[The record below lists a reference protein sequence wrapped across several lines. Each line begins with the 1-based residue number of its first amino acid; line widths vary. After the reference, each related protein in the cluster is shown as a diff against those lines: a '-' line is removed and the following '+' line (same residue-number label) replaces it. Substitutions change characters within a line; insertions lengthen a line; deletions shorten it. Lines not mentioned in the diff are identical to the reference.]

1 MNALLLLLIAVPVLA
16 FGYRFYAK
24 LLALGVFGLDDT
36 NYSTPARTPAD
47 AHDQAPAPRLFLF
60 GHHGAAIAGLT
71 AVGVGIALAWGWVPA
86 LLWIVAGTAVG
97 AGPQLMGGL
106 WLSHRER
113 DAGLYQLSLSLIGR
127 GAALAFFV
135 IGIVLLLALNLFA
148 GGVAA
153 MLLTMYPSAALPL
166 VLMTL
171 VAAGLG
177 FYLHGRR
184 QSALLPASLTALSL
198 VLLATYGLS
207 YAPLSF
213 TGVLQFEA
221 RELTLLTIDGFAI
234 WMTLLLVYSFFA
246 ARAPIW
252 KLSRPRSYLTALLT
266 VAVLLLWLAGLLL
279 TSPTIAAPEFHRTAD
294 APAIFPWL
302 FVALAGGTLAGFQVL
317 LANGV
322 TAKQMKREGH
332 ARYIGYGGALVD
344 AVVALAALLIGI
356 TAVADTAAWRD
367 LYSAWPA
374 VLDLPRTLR
383 LLVDGGA
390 GHLQAL
396 GIAPALA
403 RALLALVLI
412 GLSVATLEA
421 GVRVL
426 KHLLLEVSPP
436 ASDGGDSKQR
446 LNERGGL
453 HLAFWLSLLL
463 ALTLGRELSS
473 SWLLFGTVNLLYA
486 GLALL
491 LLALA
496 LHRQRRPAAL
506 LWLPA
511 VFALGMAGW
520 ALLLTLQSDYGNGR
534 LLSAG
539 LALVLLVATGVILA
553 QAAKRLRTSATQPS
567 ALPPS

>member
-1 MNALLLLLIAVPVLA
+1 MNALLLLLIAIPVLA

-24 LLALGVFGLDDT
+24 LLALGVFGLDQN
-36 NYSTPARTPAD
+36 NYSTPARTPAE
-47 AHDQAPAPRLFLF
+47 AYEQVPTPRHFLF
-60 GHHGAAIAGLT
+60 GHHSAALAGLT
-71 AVGVGIALAWGWVPA
+71 VVGVGIALAWGWVPA

-106 WLSHRER
+106 WLSLREPG
-113 DAGLYQLSLSLIGR
+113 AGPYRLSQSLIGR
-127 GAALAFFV
+127 HAAFV
-135 IGIVLLLALNLFA
+135 LFVVGFVLLLGLNLFA

-153 MLLTMYPSAALPL
+153 SLLTMYPTAALPL
-166 VLMTL
+166 VFMTL

-184 QSALLPASLTALSL
+184 QSALWPASLAALSL
-198 VLLATYGLS
+198 VLLATVGLS
-207 YAPLSF
+207 HAPLSF

-221 RELTLLTIDGFAI
+221 RALTLLTIDGFAV

-246 ARAPIW
+246 ARAPVW
-252 KLSRPRSYLTALLT
+252 QLSRPCSYLTALLA
-266 VAVLLLWLAGLLL
+266 VVVLLLWLSALLL
-279 TSPTIAAPEFHRTAD
+279 VSPPIAAPEFHRTAD
-294 APAIFPWL
+294 APPLFPWL
-302 FVALAGGTLAGFQVL
+302 FVALAGGTLAGFQML

-332 ARYIGYGGALVD
+332 TRYIGYGGAVVD
-344 AVVALAALLIGI
+344 GLVALVALLIGI
-356 TAVADTAAWRD
+356 TAVADTTAWRE

-374 VLDLPRTLR
+374 VLDLPRVLR

-390 GHLQAL
+390 GQLQAL
-396 GIAPALA
+396 GLAPALA
-403 RALLALVLI
+403 RTLLALVLI
-412 GLSVATLEA
+412 GLSLATLEA

-426 KHLLLEVSPP
+426 KHLLLEVSQP
-436 ASDGGDSKQR
+436 AAGAGDGQQR
-446 LNERGGL
+446 LTERRGL

-473 SWLLFGTVNLLYA
+473 HWLLFGTVNLLYA

-496 LHRQRRPAAL
+496 LHRQRRPALL

-511 VFALGMAGW
+511 AFALGMASW
-520 ALLLTLQSDYGNGR
+520 ALLLMLRDDYRTGR
-534 LLSAG
+534 WLSAG
-539 LALVLLVATGVILA
+539 LALLLVVATGVILA
-553 QAAKRLRTSATQPS
+553 QAANRLRTSATQPS